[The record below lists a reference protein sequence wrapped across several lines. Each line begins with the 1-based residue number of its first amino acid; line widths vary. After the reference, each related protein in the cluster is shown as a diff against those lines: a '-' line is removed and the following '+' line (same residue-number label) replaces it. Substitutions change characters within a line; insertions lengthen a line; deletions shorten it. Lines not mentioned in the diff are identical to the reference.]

1 MEHLISAE
9 TLILI
14 VSLATAG
21 AITGILAGLF
31 GVGGGS
37 IIVPVLYELFRY
49 LGVPD
54 ESRMALCVGTSLAI
68 IAPTSIRSFQS
79 HLAKGAI
86 DRDLLKLWAVPCI
99 LGVLLGAFIAH
110 YAEPEIFKTVFIAIG
125 TIVALRMLLKMSW
138 HLKGDLPKGILGR
151 LIGLS
156 MGVFS
161 ALMGIGGGQISTLVM
176 NIYNRPIHQCIA
188 TSAGVGVLVSIP
200 GAIGY
205 MISGWSQTGLPPFSL
220 GYVSLLGLV
229 LFAPASVLTAP
240 FGAKLAHRLNRRAL
254 EIAFGT
260 FLILACLRFLISLI

>member
-1 MEHLISAE
+1 MDHLFSVE
-9 TLILI
+9 TAILI
-14 VSLATAG
+14 ASLATAG

-49 LGVPD
+49 LGVAD

-68 IAPTSIRSFQS
+68 IAPTSIRSFQM

-86 DRDLLKLWAVPCI
+86 DRDLLKLWALPCI
-99 LGVLLGAFIAH
+99 FGVLFGALVAH
-110 YAEPEIFKTVFIAIG
+110 FAEPQVFKIVFIAIG

-138 HLKGDLPKGILGR
+138 HMKGDLPKGLGGR
-151 LIGLS
+151 LIGLT
-156 MGVFS
+156 MGILS
-161 ALMGIGGGQISTLVM
+161 ALMGIGGGQISTLLM

-188 TSAGVGVLVSIP
+188 TSSGVGVLVSIP

-205 MISGWSQTGLPPFSL
+205 MIAGWGQTGLPPFSL
-220 GYVSLLGLV
+220 GYVSFLGV
-229 LFAPASVLTAP
+229 ILFAPASVLAAP
-240 FGAKLAHRLNRRAL
+240 LGAKLAHQLNRRTL

-260 FLILACLRFLISLI
+260 FLLLASIRFVVSLI